1 MVTVEHKLQDIRREL
16 TTITLAIQKIVDIDL
31 VDINHFRHNS
41 QYELLKDLLHI
52 LNTAKDVLDTIL
64 RLSGED

>member
-16 TTITLAIQKIVDIDL
+16 TTITLAIQKI

-64 RLSGED
+64 RLSDED